1 MRPFAH
7 IQKRSPGCAV
17 TQAGAQGIIGTLGN
31 ADALSDANEV
41 ARGFG
46 VNVRSSCSGC
56 VS

>member
-1 MRPFAH
+1 MHAFAH
-7 IQKRSPGCAV
+7 IEKTSPGGRHA
-17 TQAGAQGIIGTLGN
+17 AGVQGIIGTLGN

-41 ARGFG
+41 AQGFG